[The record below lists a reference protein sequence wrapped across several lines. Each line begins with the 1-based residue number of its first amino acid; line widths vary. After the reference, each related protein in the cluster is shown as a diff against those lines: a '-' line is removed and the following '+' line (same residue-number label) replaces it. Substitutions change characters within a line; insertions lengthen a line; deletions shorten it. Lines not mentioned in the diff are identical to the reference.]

1 MTARENAAAKAQHA
15 LSEDEITEYLA
26 RCPPEHR
33 WAFGPYLRGQRDL
46 AGDEIGSGDESV
58 VPGNR

>member
-1 MTARENAAAKAQHA
+1 MTATENATAKAQHA

-46 AGDEIGSGDESV
+46 AGDEIGRSDEPV
-58 VPGNR
+58 VPSAR